1 MKLCVYIQHP
11 IVAETRSRERP
22 NDIHF
27 STTREKT
34 MTTKKFGLVVCLL
47 AVLGLFFGL
56 GPAQAGEGDD
66 AGEASAFLQCPV
78 MGEDINFATSFA
90 TDDGPIY
97 VCCKGCFKKLKA
109 NPEKYATK
117 VAAQREALAKMAKV
131 QVKCPLCSESI
142 DPTSF
147 TEQDG
152 EKVYTCSEKCAG
164 QYKAD
169 PAKYKGALAGSYTYQ
184 TKCPVSGKAID
195 PTASTKLATGE
206 TVHFCCGG
214 CIKKFTASPG
224 SFVEALEKQHFS
236 IDLEKLEKASKAG

>member
-1 MKLCVYIQHP
+1 
-11 IVAETRSRERP
+11 
-22 NDIHF
+22 
-27 STTREKT
+27 

-47 AVLGLFFGL
+47 AVLGLFFGF

-66 AGEASAFLQCPV
+66 AGKASAFLQCPV

-117 VAAQREALAKMAKV
+117 VAAQREALAKMVRV
-131 QVKCPLCSESI
+131 QVKCPLCSESV

-147 TEQDG
+147 VEKDG

-214 CIKKFTASPG
+214 CIKKFNASPG

-236 IDLEKLEKASKAG
+236 INLEKLEKASKKESEGKG

>member
-1 MKLCVYIQHP
+1 M
-11 IVAETRSRERP
+11 
-22 NDIHF
+22 
-27 STTREKT
+27 T
-34 MTTKKFGLVVCLL
+34 MKKFGLVVCLL
-47 AVLGLFFGL
+47 AVFGLFFGL
-56 GPAQAGEGDD
+56 VPAQAGEDHD
-66 AGEASAFLQCPV
+66 HGEEGAFLKCPV

-117 VAAQREALAKMAKV
+117 VAAQREALAKMARV

-147 TEQDG
+147 VEKDG
-152 EKVYTCSEKCAG
+152 EKVYTCSEKCSG
-164 QYKAD
+164 EYKAD
-169 PAKYKGALAGSYTYQ
+169 PAKYKGALAGSFTYQ
-184 TKCPVSGKAID
+184 TNCPVSGKAID

-214 CIKKFTASPG
+214 CIKKFAASPG
-224 SFVEALEKQHFS
+224 SYAEALEKQHVI
-236 IDLEKLEKASKAG
+236 IDVEKIEKLEAASKKG

>member
-1 MKLCVYIQHP
+1 
-11 IVAETRSRERP
+11 
-22 NDIHF
+22 
-27 STTREKT
+27 

-47 AVLGLFFGL
+47 AVLGLYFGFDSAL
-56 GPAQAGEGDD
+56 AGEGDD

-117 VAAQREALAKMAKV
+117 VAAQREALAKMVRV
-131 QVKCPLCSESI
+131 QVKCPLCSESV

-147 TEQDG
+147 VEKDG

-169 PAKYKGALAGSYTYQ
+169 PAKYKGKLAGSYTYQ

-214 CIKKFTASPG
+214 CIKKFNASPG

-236 IDLEKLEKASKAG
+236 INLEKLEKASKKESEGKG